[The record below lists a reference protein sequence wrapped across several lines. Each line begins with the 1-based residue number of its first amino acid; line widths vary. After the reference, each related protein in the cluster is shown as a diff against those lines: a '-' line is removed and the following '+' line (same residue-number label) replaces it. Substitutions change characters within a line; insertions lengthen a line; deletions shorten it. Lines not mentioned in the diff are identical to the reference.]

1 MAVKDEEKNITI
13 KKLTSIFE
21 KNKMHAVVQSV
32 I

>member
-13 KKLTSIFE
+13 KKLTSIVE
-21 KNKMHAVVQSV
+21 KKMHAVVQSV